1 MIETPR
7 ITKTA
12 EQKVAFI
19 HVVVPRAEIRSA
31 MDAGTAELVALFK
44 AQNIAPTGPWFTH
57 HLQRPIETFDFELC
71 FPIDTPITPNGRVTN
86 GTIAAR
92 TVAQTVYHGGYD
104 GLPGAWGELHQWID
118 ANGYVS
124 ASDLL
129 ETYVINPDSSPDPAN
144 WRTRLER
151 PLLT

>member
-7 ITKTA
+7 ITKIA

-31 MDAGTAELVALFK
+31 MDSGTAELVSVFK

-57 HLQRPIETFDFELC
+57 HLQRPTETFDFELC
-71 FPIDTPITPNGRVTN
+71 FPIDTPVTPSGRVTN

-92 TVAQTVYHGGYD
+92 TVAQTLYHGGYD
-104 GLPGAWGELHQWID
+104 GLPGAWGEFHQWID
-118 ANGYVS
+118 TNGHVP
-124 ASDLL
+124 APDLL
-129 ETYVINPDSSPDPAN
+129 ETYVVNPNSNPDPAN

-151 PLLT
+151 PLLI